1 MMQRDELIAYLDDY
15 LQINAFED
23 YGPQGL
29 QVEGKA
35 DVQKVTLSVDAA
47 LPALESAVARG
58 SDLHLVHHGIFWGD
72 PQRLVGAL
80 GRRVRTLIKADLN
93 LYAVHLAL
101 DAHPE
106 VGNNA
111 VLARLL
117 DIEVTARW
125 AEYKG
130 KTMGVLGEAPAGTT
144 FESLLSQVNRALQ
157 TTAQAAAHGPTVVR
171 RVGIV
176 SGGAASLIGE
186 AAALGLDTYITGE
199 SSHSHY
205 WEPAE
210 YHMNVIYAGHY
221 ATETVGVDA
230 LGVHLHE
237 KLNLEVEF
245 LDFPTGL

>member
-1 MMQRDELIAYLDDY
+1 MRRDELVLYLDSY
-15 LQINAFED
+15 LHTAEFED

-29 QVEGKA
+29 QVEGKEE
-35 DVQKVTLSVDAA
+35 VHTVTFSVDAA
-47 LPALESAVARG
+47 LAALEAAVAYG
-58 SDLHLVHHGIFWGD
+58 ADLHLVHHGLFWGG
-72 PQRLVGAL
+72 PQCLVGPL
-80 GRRVRTLIKADLN
+80 GQRIRTLIKADVN

-101 DAHPE
+101 DAHPT

-117 DIEVTARW
+117 NIDITGWW

-130 KTMGVLGEAPAGTT
+130 KPMGVLGNAPAGTT
-144 FESLLSQVNRALQ
+144 FEGLLARVNSTLDSA
-157 TTAQAAAHGPTVVR
+157 AQAAAYGPTMVQ

-176 SGGAASLIGE
+176 SGGAAGEIGE

-205 WEPAE
+205 WDPAE
-210 YHMNVIYAGHY
+210 YRINVIYAGHY
-221 ATETVGVDA
+221 ATETVGVKA
-230 LGVHLHE
+230 LGAHLSE
-237 KLNLEVEF
+237 RFGLEVEF